1 METPKSLNEGGQRE
15 HVASSKLGSLKKA
28 LFGKDD
34 SENSDLGPMT
44 PLRFGSKRKGSIK
57 KPHNPLTNI
66 TSFRNLFGNE
76 SPDDSDRSL
85 SPDFM
90 LRFTN
95 NGRYELIPESA
106 LDGSENQHVGV
117 DEETR
122 FSFNN
127 IPETPSS
134 NRLSTEENA
143 LLDENNSNSLSK
155 MMNSDLNLVDKRAK
169 PLLRTPG
176 VTSRASES
184 KPVAAKSQGLSLR
197 RTHHHVPKPQLVTAL
212 YAATTSNSFSPSP
225 EPSNVDSEK
234 ENESPPRR
242 PTNRARTSLQFNDIQ
257 PIPTKSFYSSVV
269 DKRPKTPIPAVHQ
282 PSIVSPEAGQ
292 PVDRKDKTP
301 PAATKTPHKSTMR
314 KRSKSVSST
323 APRLGQRGVC
333 HKIRKPSK
341 KPSVKF
347 ENKTEPD
354 SKKRSKSE
362 KKGAKSCPTTP
373 KGRGEEESEH
383 SDGPDVR
390 RRLKRVADIL
400 RHGQENLKRARPLS
414 TARSMTDLS
423 ALSAGEE
430 AHSSSSSEEEDAA
443 LEESHQ
449 NRKFFRSTDRK
460 RSSRKVYNH
469 LNSIKLTVRGGKRKL
484 SSFPEAPKR
493 PRIEFSMSED
503 FDFDLEQLEVEDLI
517 NRLDNSNSNYL
528 EAHKSGSDN
537 GQPGAEDDISNDE
550 PIPIQPN
557 VIYIPAHEFQ
567 SDMEDEDL
575 FYDQAPDTIIVHSS
589 AAGLSEDLIN
599 AMVVDNACDIGDD
612 DEGHINTTQWYK
624 NDQQNTNGS
633 AATNEYYPIF
643 YKERLRE
650 LWKSRQAEEQQPHDL
665 YHTIRET
672 PSGKRKRYGI
682 GHDQYQID
690 AGQRAY
696 GARKC
701 AECGLV
707 YSRNEPEEEL
717 IHDNFHRSL
726 AKLTFGGW
734 TSEHIVTPVPEW
746 DVTGRIIVVSQSDS
760 KQWLTKVQHILE
772 VVDSELGYA
781 TNGQLPDGAFVY
793 LAVAR
798 SIVLGVCVVQSLQFA
813 NRMVSIDGLHGAPI
827 DCYSSELYPAKCG
840 VSRIWVSPKY
850 RRLGVG
856 ARLIEAIR
864 GHYIFGAL
872 LKIED
877 IAFGAPTESGKLFAE
892 AITGRKDFLVYI

>member
-1 METPKSLNEGGQRE
+1 METPKSLDKGVQRE
-15 HVASSKLGSLKKA
+15 HAASSKLASLKKA

-34 SENSDLGPMT
+34 CEDSDLGPMT
-44 PLRFGSKRKGSIK
+44 PLRFGSKRKGPK
-57 KPHNPLTNI
+57 KPHTPLSNI
-66 TSFRNLFGNE
+66 NSFRNLFGNE
-76 SPDDSDRSL
+76 SPESDRSL
-85 SPDFM
+85 SPDFL

-95 NGRYELIPESA
+95 NGRYELVPE
-106 LDGSENQHVGV
+106 SENQHNV

-122 FSFNN
+122 FSFHN

-134 NRLSTEENA
+134 HRVSTEENA

-155 MMNSDLNLVDKRAK
+155 MMNSDLNLVDKRTK

-176 VTSRASES
+176 VTSRSSES

-197 RTHHHVPKPQLVTAL
+197 RTHHHAPKPQFVTAS
-212 YAATTSNSFSPSP
+212 YATTSISLSPSP
-225 EPSNVDSEK
+225 EPSNADSEK

-242 PTNRARTSLQFNDIQ
+242 SSNKARISLQFNDIQ
-257 PIPTKSFYSSVV
+257 PIPTKSFYSSVA
-269 DKRPKTPIPAVHQ
+269 DKRPKTPIPVVL
-282 PSIVSPEAGQ
+282 VSPEADE
-292 PVDRKDKTP
+292 PDRKDKTP
-301 PAATKTPHKSTMR
+301 PTTKTPHKSTMR
-314 KRSKSVSST
+314 KRSKSFSST

-341 KPSVKF
+341 KPLVKGEPDS
-347 ENKTEPD
+347 ENKTEPH

-362 KKGAKSCPTTP
+362 KKGAKIAKSCPTTP
-373 KGRGEEESEH
+373 KSCGDEESEC
-383 SDGPDVR
+383 SDGTDVR
-390 RRLKRVADIL
+390 RRLKRVAEIL
-400 RHGQENLKRARPLS
+400 RHGQDNLKRVRPLS

-430 AHSSSSSEEEDAA
+430 AHSSSSSEEEDSA
-443 LEESHQ
+443 LESQQ
-449 NRKFFRSTDRK
+449 NRKFFRSADRK

-469 LNSIKLTVRGGKRKL
+469 LNSIKFTVRGGKRKL

-493 PRIEFSMSED
+493 PRMEFSMSED

-517 NRLDNSNSNYL
+517 NRLDNSNSNYV
-528 EAHKSGSDN
+528 EPFKSDSHN
-537 GQPGAEDDISNDE
+537 GQPGAEDDTSNDE

-557 VIYIPAHEFQ
+557 VIYIPAHELT
-567 SDMEDEDL
+567 SDMEDEEPL
-575 FYDQAPDTIIVHSS
+575 YDQASDSIFVHGHLS
-589 AAGLSEDLIN
+589 AAGLSEDVIN
-599 AMVVDNACDIGDD
+599 AMAVDNACDIGD
-612 DEGHINTTQWYK
+612 EVYEHTN
-624 NDQQNTNGS
+624 NTNTGPGS
-633 AATNEYYPIF
+633 VAKNEYYPIF
-643 YKERLRE
+643 YKERVRE
-650 LWKSRQAEEQQPHDL
+650 LWKSRQAEELQPHDL
-665 YHTIRET
+665 YHLIRET
-672 PSGKRKRYGI
+672 PNGKRKRYGI

-690 AGQRAY
+690 AGQRSY

-701 AECGLV
+701 IECGLV
-707 YSRNEPEEEL
+707 YSHNEPEEEL

-798 SIVLGVCVVQSLQFA
+798 SIVLGICVVQSLQFA
-813 NRMVSIDGLHGAPI
+813 NRMVSLDGLHGAPI
-827 DCYSSELYPAKCG
+827 DCYSSEFYPAKCG

-856 ARLIEAIR
+856 ARLIDAIR
-864 GHYIFGAL
+864 GHYIFGYL
-872 LKIED
+872 LKIDD

-892 AITGRKDFLVYI
+892 AVTGRKDFLVYI